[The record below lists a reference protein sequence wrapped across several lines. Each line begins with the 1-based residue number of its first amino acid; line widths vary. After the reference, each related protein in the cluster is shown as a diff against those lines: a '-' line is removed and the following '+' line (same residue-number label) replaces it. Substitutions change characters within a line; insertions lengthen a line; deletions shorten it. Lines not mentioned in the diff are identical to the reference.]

1 MRARA
6 FAGIGCLLS
15 LLSLANAASS
25 SVELPT
31 HVSARRFATE
41 LLWRNFRTLPKSARP
56 RVILVLGGGGARGLS
71 HIGVLRV
78 LEEEKIPV
86 DEIVGVSVGALI
98 GSLYA
103 AGLPVDKIED
113 MAHDIGWDKLTGQS
127 KISMLR
133 LLLSDELVPTTRMET
148 YLNQHMGNKTFAD
161 LRIPFMCVATDMEN
175 GQRVILSSGSVA
187 LAARAS
193 ATIPGLFKPVTIDH
207 RLLVDGGLVDNL
219 PTNVSNIREGWD
231 VVIAVLPHVDV
242 TAIET
247 NTVFKALIRSM
258 EIQRDV
264 IIAQN
269 RQHAD
274 VLIEPQVSN
283 VGFADLDKSAECVDA
298 GVRAAREQALEIK
311 KILLSRVTQQRPQ

>member
-1 MRARA
+1 M
-6 FAGIGCLLS
+6 
-15 LLSLANAASS
+15 
-25 SVELPT
+25 
-31 HVSARRFATE
+31 
-41 LLWRNFRTLPKSARP
+41 LPKNERP

-113 MAHDIGWDKLTGQS
+113 MAHDIGWDKLTGQT
-127 KISMLR
+127 KVSMLR
-133 LLLSDELVPTTRMET
+133 LLLSDELASTKRMET
-148 YLNQHMGNKTFAD
+148 YLDKYMGKKMFSD
-161 LRIPFMCVATDMEN
+161 LRIPFMCVATDIQT
-175 GQRVILSSGSVA
+175 GRKRVVLKDGSVRRRWP
-187 LAARAS
+187 LAARAPPS
-193 ATIPGLFKPVTIDH
+193 RVCLSRFTIGKQ
-207 RLLVDGGLVDNL
+207 LLVDGGLVDNL
-219 PTNVSNIREGWD
+219 PTNVSNIRENWD

-242 TAIET
+242 TAIQT
-247 NTVFKALIRSM
+247 NTVFRVLIRSL

-269 RQHAD
+269 RQQADD
-274 VLIEPQVSN
+274 VLIEPQVSGI
-283 VGFADLDKSAECVDA
+283 GFADLDKSVECVNA

-311 KILLSRVTQQRPQ
+311 KILLRRVTQPRPQ